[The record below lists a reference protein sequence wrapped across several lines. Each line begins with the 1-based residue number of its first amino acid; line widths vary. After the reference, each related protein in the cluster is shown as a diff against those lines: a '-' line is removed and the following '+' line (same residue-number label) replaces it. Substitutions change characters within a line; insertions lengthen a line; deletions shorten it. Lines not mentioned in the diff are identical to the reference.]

1 MFENELAE
9 TLSLNGEWQI
19 EIDGKPGTIQV
30 PGAWEAQG
38 YPFNAGVND
47 PVIYR
52 RDFDVPQEWAGA
64 YIWLQFG
71 AVSYYAEVFVN
82 GVSGRHA

>member
-9 TLSLNGEWQI
+9 SISLNGIWEI
-19 EIDGKPGTIQV
+19 EIDGQKGSIHV

-38 YPFNAGVND
+38 YSGKAGVND

-52 RDFDVPQEWAGA
+52 RSFDVPKEWA
-64 YIWLQFG
+64 
-71 AVSYYAEVFVN
+71 
-82 GVSGRHA
+82 